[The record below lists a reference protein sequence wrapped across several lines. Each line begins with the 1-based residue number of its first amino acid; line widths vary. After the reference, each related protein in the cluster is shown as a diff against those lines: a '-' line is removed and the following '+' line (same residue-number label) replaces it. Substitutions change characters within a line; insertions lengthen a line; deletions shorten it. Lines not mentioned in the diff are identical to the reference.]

1 MVILKVKQLD
11 LMNQNEIFKNPY
23 NFLLATINPPDVRDI
38 RIALDTLIA
47 EEALISEAEQPS
59 SFKKADGLCLTEMG
73 KFMVE
78 MPCELRISKMMLMGL
93 KVRIPVRIISIACIL
108 MLTKQFFLHE
118 ERRLN
123 IEEFMHS
130 LIGYD
135 RGHFNDYLL
144 RENLFSH
151 WR

>member
-1 MVILKVKQLD
+1 M
-11 LMNQNEIFKNPY
+11 
-23 NFLLATINPPDVRDI
+23 
-38 RIALDTLIA
+38 
-47 EEALISEAEQPS
+47 
-59 SFKKADGLCLTEMG
+59 
-73 KFMVE
+73 E

-93 KVRIPVRIISIACIL
+93 MIRIPVRIISIACIL

-130 LIGYD
+130 LVGYD
-135 RGHFNDYLL
+135 RAHFNDYLL

-151 WR
+151 WREEFYEKAKEKKLFKRKKFLAKEESYFKSNHFQRIYES